1 MSKSDCEFEWDGIV
15 NDPERKAE
23 ADKRAAEQAA
33 SAKDKKEI
41 FADFYKNETERRK
54 GRTTIQAIRYT
65 VAALATAAV
74 AWFVGAGGI
83 VWLACALGAIAVSL
97 GLIASYGFGC
107 AKEM

>member
-1 MSKSDCEFEWDGIV
+1 MNHEPCEFEWDGIV

-23 ADKRAAEQAA
+23 ADKRAAEQVA
-33 SAKDKKEI
+33 SDKKEM
-41 FADFYKNETERRK
+41 FVNFYYEEAKRRK